1 MVVGGS
7 ENATEYPSCFVA
19 RMSVCLYSSCLGFG
33 SFVYIFLIPYPGWI
47 SNEIRF
53 IPAKGTYDAWME
65 WINGPP
71 TSESLDSG
79 KNPGVTQALD
89 GGNNSPWKYASGPW
103 LDVVIARHLKVY
115 ISRYL
120 VSDIMVGIVTTY
132 SSNNSQALKICIFDL
147 TQFHGEGL
155 RRIVR
160 DPVWL
165 TILLFKCNVH
175 NANPI
180 TFNCKLVTPSEVI
193 APGASHFG

>member
-1 MVVGGS
+1 
-7 ENATEYPSCFVA
+7 
-19 RMSVCLYSSCLGFG
+19 MSVFTLVLSWLWIICVYFLDPIPWMNIKRNSFHSSKRNIRCLDEM
-33 SFVYIFLIPYPGWI
+33 
-47 SNEIRF
+47 NER
-53 IPAKGTYDAWME
+53 
-65 WINGPP
+65 PP
-71 TSESLDSG
+71 TPESLDSG

-89 GGNNSPWKYASGPW
+89 GGKNGPWKYASGPR
-103 LDVVIARHLKVY
+103 LDVVIARHLKAH

-180 TFNCKLVTPSEVI
+180 TFNCKLLTPSEVI

>member
-1 MVVGGS
+1 
-7 ENATEYPSCFVA
+7 
-19 RMSVCLYSSCLGFG
+19 MSVFTLVLSWLWIICVYFLDPIPWMNIKRNSFHSSKMNIRCLDEM
-33 SFVYIFLIPYPGWI
+33 
-47 SNEIRF
+47 NER
-53 IPAKGTYDAWME
+53 
-65 WINGPP
+65 PP